1 MSESSNILQ
10 DTFGRNHNYLR
21 ISLTEKCNLRCTY
34 CMPIN
39 GVPLSPKSNLMTAQE
54 VYEIAK
60 VFVKNGVDKIRL
72 TGGEPLLR
80 KDFPTIIQM
89 LSTLNVQMSITSNAV
104 LIDRHISD
112 LKKYGVNDINIS
124 LDTLA
129 TDKFMHIAKR
139 DQFKKVYE
147 NLLLLIHEGFRVK
160 VNVVLIKGF
169 NENEITDFIK
179 LTKELPVSVRFIEF
193 MPFDGNKWEKEKMI
207 SYEEVMRYVYNEFEK
222 KDVERLV
229 DAKNDTT
236 KNYKIKSYK
245 GSFGIIS
252 SVTNP
257 FCDSCNRIRLTANGN
272 LKNCLFSN
280 TETNLLAQFRE
291 GKSIEPIIQKVI
303 MKKHKMRGGMDSMQK
318 LENPDLHQQN
328 RSMITI
334 GG

>member
-1 MSESSNILQ
+1 MSESSNILK

-39 GVPLSPKSNLMTAQE
+39 GVPLSPKSNLMTAEE

-80 KDFPTIIQM
+80 KDFPAIIQM

-169 NENEITDFIK
+169 NENEITDFIQ
-179 LTKELPVSVRFIEF
+179 LTKELPISVRFIEF

-207 SYEEVMRYVYNEFEK
+207 SYEEVMRYVYNEFEE

-291 GKSIEPIIQKVI
+291 GKSIEPIIQMVI

>member
-179 LTKELPVSVRFIEF
+179 LTKELPISVRFIEF

-207 SYEEVMRYVYNEFEK
+207 SYEEVMRYVYNEFEE

-236 KNYKIKSYK
+236 KNYKVKSYK

>member
-1 MSESSNILQ
+1 MSESSNILK

-39 GVPLSPKSNLMTAQE
+39 GVPLSPKSNLMTAEE

-80 KDFPTIIQM
+80 KDFPAIIQM

-147 NLLLLIHEGFRVK
+147 NLLLLIQEGFRVK

-179 LTKELPVSVRFIEF
+179 LTKELPISVRFIEF

-207 SYEEVMRYVYNEFEK
+207 SYEEVMRYVYNEFEE

>member
-80 KDFPTIIQM
+80 KDFPAIIQM

-139 DQFKKVYE
+139 DQFKKVYQ

-169 NENEITDFIK
+169 NEDEITDFIK
-179 LTKELPVSVRFIEF
+179 LTKELPISVRFIEF

-207 SYEEVMRYVYNEFEK
+207 SYEEVMRYVYNEFEE

>member
-39 GVPLSPKSNLMTAQE
+39 GVPLSPKSNLMTVQE

-80 KDFPTIIQM
+80 KDFPAIIQM

-169 NENEITDFIK
+169 NEDEITDFIK
-179 LTKELPVSVRFIEF
+179 LTKELPISVRFIEF

-207 SYEEVMRYVYNEFEK
+207 SYEEVMRYVYNEFEE

>member
-39 GVPLSPKSNLMTAQE
+39 GVPLSPKSNLMTAEE

-179 LTKELPVSVRFIEF
+179 LTKELPISVRFIEF

-207 SYEEVMRYVYNEFEK
+207 SYEEVMRYVYNEFEE

>member
-80 KDFPTIIQM
+80 KDFPAIIQM

-169 NENEITDFIK
+169 NEDEITDFIK
-179 LTKELPVSVRFIEF
+179 LTKELPISVRFIEF

-207 SYEEVMRYVYNEFEK
+207 SYEEVMRYVYNEFEE